1 MEGHCVGVILR
12 FVPKPMEISRRMATV
27 SSFLRKLGPLYPF
40 RGISLVKKEALLSS
54 ALVFVRNT
62 TRSTM

>member
-40 RGISLVKKEALLSS
+40 RGI
-54 ALVFVRNT
+54 
-62 TRSTM
+62 RS